1 MVTGDDEWS
10 ITTYGI
16 PSYQYRFTTSDI
28 SSLNAR
34 TNKASEFVTG
44 ATTAVVNT
52 RYNLVKKYIT
62 FTFDFFSL
70 FPKN

>member
-1 MVTGDDEWS
+1 VVTGDDEWS

>member
-34 TNKASEFVTG
+34 TNKATEFVTG
-44 ATTAVVNT
+44 ATTAIVNT
-52 RYNLVKKYIT
+52 RYNLVKKKKILQ
-62 FTFDFFSL
+62 DFSWRG
-70 FPKN
+70 